1 MEKTDHILIYLNTAN
16 NITQLSL
23 LSIRNHRLLIVFLA
37 WLTSL
42 YAGYSILMRRK
53 NVYHKLLCA
62 LPVTIAIPQMIQYMS
77 SMEFSLFALAWGQ
90 TFLGAMAYVTQAPNI
105 WPDTFGYHEV
115 MHLLTSTAA
124 LTAIALQYH
133 LLDSFHPSYCLL
145 SGMTEG
151 LWGSLFLR

>member
-37 WLTSL
+37 WLMSL

-53 NVYHKLLCA
+53 SVYHKLLCA

-133 LLDSFHPSYCLL
+133 LLDSFHPSSCLL
-145 SGMTEG
+145 GGS
-151 LWGSLFLR
+151 WGVSS